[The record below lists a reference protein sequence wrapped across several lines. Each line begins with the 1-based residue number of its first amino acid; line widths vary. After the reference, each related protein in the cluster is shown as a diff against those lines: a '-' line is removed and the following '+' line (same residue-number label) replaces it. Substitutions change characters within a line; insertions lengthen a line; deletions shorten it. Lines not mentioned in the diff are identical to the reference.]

1 MEKAE
6 VLMWDFKKVLTEVYE
21 VKSFFNWL
29 CAQAV
34 INSSVFGMNGFMS
47 EAFENLSE
55 MLVICC
61 RVCIFT
67 TV

>member
-6 VLMWDFKKVLTEVYE
+6 VLVWDFKKVLTEVYE

-47 EAFENLSE
+47 EAFENPEGVSFGNVGNL
-55 MLVICC
+55 L
-61 RVCIFT
+61 
-67 TV
+67 